1 MLEKSGDFTS
11 CALGYTMSLL
21 KGKWEPYIVW
31 YLDLMPGKR
40 AGYSAL
46 RKAIPYDLSHKM
58 FIQHLGKLEDAG
70 VIERIVIETKPLR
83 VDYDLTKK
91 GASFANV
98 LAFLRDWGSVYGEF
112 SDDVVLRSK
121 GVRKD
126 DFTMYGHPDTQDDR
140 LGGGDCILWYMKGFS
155 EHYTQAGG
163 GVLKTDPWLGI
174 STEAAPSCRLTV
186 RLRSNLREAS

>member
-1 MLEKSGDFTS
+1 MQERSGDFTS

-83 VDYDLTKK
+83 VDYALTKK

-98 LAFLRDWGSVYGEF
+98 LAFLRDWGSVYGDF
-112 SDDVVLRSK
+112 SDDVILRSK

-155 EHYTQAGG
+155 ENYARGG
-163 GVLKTDPWLGI
+163 G
-174 STEAAPSCRLTV
+174 
-186 RLRSNLREAS
+186 RSKRTPGGGYLLSQLYWSA

>member
-1 MLEKSGDFTS
+1 MQERSGDFTS

-83 VDYDLTKK
+83 VDYALTKK

-98 LAFLRDWGSVYGEF
+98 LAFLRDWGSVYGDF
-112 SDDVVLRSK
+112 SDDVILRSK

-155 EHYTQAGG
+155 ENYARGG
-163 GVLKTDPWLGI
+163 ALKTDPWRGI
-174 STEAAPSCRLTV
+174 STESTLLV
-186 RLRSNLREAS
+186 RLIYYRWGSLREAS